1 MRPSS
6 EPSSPLAEA
15 IDEFLEEMKVRDRKS
30 RFYEEVLNS
39 RAAMAVSE
47 GQRGVKEC
55 AGRLEEF
62 VKQIEQQKNSSKT
75 VKVLQ
80 KVAPFIDGLQNLM
93 SACQTIIQASP
104 FAVGV
109 VFAGAQVVLGVSHD
123 YATCTAEIDLTFFV

>member
-1 MRPSS
+1 MPPLS
-6 EPSSPLAEA
+6 ETSSPLAEA
-15 IDEFLEEMKVRDRKS
+15 IDEFLEEMKIRDRKS

-39 RAAMAVSE
+39 RAVMAVSE

-62 VKQIEQQKNSSKT
+62 VKQIEQRKHSSKT

-80 KVAPFIDGLQNLM
+80 TIAPFIDGLQNLM

-109 VFAGAQVVLGVSHD
+109 VFTGAQVVLGVSHK
-123 YATCTAEIDLTFFV
+123 YATWIGVRRLT